1 MGWLIWKERKRK
13 IRGGS
18 LWASGPDCA
27 SKMLFSSVFPRLSAR
42 SDTTSLY
49 IYNIMISLY
58 ITHLQKSIQISIRD
72 HKKGIRVWSFPNS
85 QIIRSQTS
93 ILSSCKIFGIW
104 RLIIFRTFGSF
115 IFLEILGFYLF
126 LICPAVRLTSHSEM
140 NWKKFQEPRRAW
152 FASANCTSALSFLLY
167 MIFTRCT
174 SPYTPSFTCFDLKIS
189 SSSE

>member
-115 IFLEILGFYLF
+115 YFFRDFGILFVFDLSSCPANFALGNELKEISGTEKSLIRICELYERIVF
-126 LICPAVRLTSHSEM
+126 LIVHDFHALHIAVHS
-140 NWKKFQEPRRAW
+140 FI
-152 FASANCTSALSFLLY
+152 Y
-167 MIFTRCT
+167 MLRF
-174 SPYTPSFTCFDLKIS
+174 
-189 SSSE
+189 EN